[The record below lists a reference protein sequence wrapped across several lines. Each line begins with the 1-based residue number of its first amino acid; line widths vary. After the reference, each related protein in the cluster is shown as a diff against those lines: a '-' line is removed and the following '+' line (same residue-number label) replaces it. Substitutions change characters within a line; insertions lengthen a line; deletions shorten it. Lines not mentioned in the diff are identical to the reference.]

1 MNATQAVTTVPLC
14 VDLDGTLLR
23 GDLLWESLALLL
35 RDKPWLVFALPVWLM
50 AGRAALKRRILQHVR
65 VPVESLP
72 YNTELLAWLRIEKAS
87 GRPIILA
94 TASDQTLADS
104 WPGTSTCL
112 TEY

>member
-1 MNATQAVTTVPLC
+1 MNAAEAPARVPLC

-50 AGRAALKRRILQHVR
+50 AGRAALKRRILQQVR

-72 YNTELLAWLRIEKAS
+72 YLKRPACKEAS
-87 GRPIILA
+87 WRLSVKLSSMRARGSSL
-94 TASDQTLADS
+94 DS
-104 WPGTSTCL
+104 FRR
-112 TEY
+112 